1 MAYITR
7 KSKKPE
13 MLGDVGFTL
22 DEKPEYTK
30 KKEKKKELISEKE
43 TKDIVDTAREAF
55 KLLKKEYP
63 KGDLGADVAKRPNEK
78 LEVNLN
84 QKVKQGDLGSESGS
98 VGKKEKVD
106 ASIFTKADEK
116 DY

>member
-1 MAYITR
+1 M
-7 KSKKPE
+7 PE
-13 MLGDVGFTL
+13 GYG
-22 DEKPEYTK
+22 
-30 KKEKKKELISEKE
+30 
-43 TKDIVDTAREAF
+43 
-55 KLLKKEYP
+55 YP
-63 KGDLGADVAKRPNEK
+63 KGAEILGKVSQGELGPDVAKRPNEK

-106 ASIFTKADEK
+106 ASIFKQANQK